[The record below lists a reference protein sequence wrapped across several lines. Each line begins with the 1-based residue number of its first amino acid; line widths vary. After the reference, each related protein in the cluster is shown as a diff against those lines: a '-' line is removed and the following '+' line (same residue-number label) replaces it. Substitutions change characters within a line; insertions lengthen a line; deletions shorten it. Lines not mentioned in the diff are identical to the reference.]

1 MASPQTIGP
10 VNNTKTELPGL
21 DIIITDRLVLRPLVH
36 TDRDAIYTL
45 RSNPQVA
52 TCFANQRPQTRAE
65 FGVWLKQVMGNGKCV
80 SHCVELRVSSQREG
94 EKREAGEKEK
104 IQNEEVKPDSV
115 NEKQREN
122 KVIGLLGAHEVPE
135 IGYMFLPQYWGK
147 GYATE
152 ALKAWMVWYWKTFPG
167 GNEDRG
173 YLKAMTRLGAVDSR
187 NVLQKCG
194 FTWRD
199 KFQLELEQYE
209 EERKQEATEGKK
221 YLPVDVW
228 IIEGPRLGRSSGAS
242 S

>member
-1 MASPQTIGP
+1 M
-10 VNNTKTELPGL
+10 TELPGL
-21 DIIITDRLVLRPLVH
+21 NIIITDRLVLRPLVH

-45 RSNPQVA
+45 RSNAQVA
-52 TCFANQRPQTRAE
+52 TCFANKKPQTRAE
-65 FGVWLKQVMGNGKCV
+65 FGVWLKQVMEDGKEKCV
-80 SHCVELRVSSQREG
+80 GHCVELRVSSQREG
-94 EKREAGEKEK
+94 KKREAGEKEN
-104 IQNEEVKPDSV
+104 IQNGENGPVSV
-115 NEKQREN
+115 DEKQREK
-122 KVIGLLGAHEVPE
+122 KVIGLIGAHQVPE

-152 ALKAWMVWYWKTFPG
+152 ALKAWMLWYWEAFPG
-167 GNEDRG
+167 DNEDRG

-194 FTWRD
+194 FRWRD

-221 YLPVDVW
+221 YLTVDVW
-228 IIEGPRLGRSSGAS
+228 IVEGPRLRRNSGAS